1 MKHFLA
7 TGSFTALS
15 LLCLTTLAVAAP
27 TSSLRS
33 QESEATTPYHIAS
46 SVKFPSIVGAK
57 ISGSNHVI
65 TIAGNGMSLR
75 GVAISLPPQ
84 MENFADVTIQSASG
98 GNIPAMVERQDG
110 RLVILFASPVPAN
123 SLVNVQL
130 NDVQMRTKGGE
141 RLPYGVKVMQTGSN
155 GDISIGTAL
164 ISIPNRD

>member
-15 LLCLTTLAVAAP
+15 FLCLTTAAFASP
-27 TSSLRS
+27 APSLDS
-33 QESEATTPYHIAS
+33 DGTQSTYVTA

-65 TIAGNGMSLR
+65 TISGNGMSLR
-75 GVAISLPPQ
+75 GLAIALPKQ
-84 MENFADVTIQSASG
+84 MENFTDVTIQNGSG
-98 GNIPAMVERQDG
+98 GFIPAMVERQDG
-110 RLVILFASPVPAN
+110 RLMILFAAPVVAN
-123 SLVNVQL
+123 SILNVQL

-141 RLPYGVKVMQTGSN
+141 QLPYGVKVMQTGTN

-164 ISIPNRD
+164 ISVPNRD